1 MREYKVGEEI
11 TLVVQ
16 ETNISRPFC
25 CEQCFFDSGMTV
37 CLMKC
42 CAAIRSDSKNV
53 ISLRKESKYE
63 IETKK
68 HKV

>member
-1 MREYKVGEEI
+1 MKEYKVGEEI

-42 CAAIRSDSKNV
+42 CSAIRSDYKNV
-53 ISLRKESKYE
+53 IFVEKGK
-63 IETKK
+63 
-68 HKV
+68 